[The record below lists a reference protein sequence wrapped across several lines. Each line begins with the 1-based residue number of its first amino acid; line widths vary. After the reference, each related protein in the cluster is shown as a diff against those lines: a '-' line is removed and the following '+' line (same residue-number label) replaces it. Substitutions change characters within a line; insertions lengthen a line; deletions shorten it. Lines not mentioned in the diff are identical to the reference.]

1 MIDHGFFH
9 AIRPAF
15 LKFRCPGMISLVT
28 SEWSLSGV
36 ISVTDGDERQGLLH
50 LTAEIVASFAG
61 NNTVAAGDLPAVIGS
76 VFQALR
82 SVGQGEAEKPAEA
95 PVPAVPIKKSIGTD
109 FLVCLEDGKKMK
121 MLKRYLASRYSLTPN
136 EYRQRWGLPR
146 DYPMVAPAY
155 AARRADLARQIG
167 LGRKPA
173 AAAPPP
179 APESAPAAPEPRRR
193 VGGRKRKA
201 A

>member
-1 MIDHGFFH
+1 
-9 AIRPAF
+9 
-15 LKFRCPGMISLVT
+15 MISLAT

-36 ISVTDGDERQGLLH
+36 DSVTDGNERQELLS

-61 NNTVAAGDLPAVIGS
+61 NNAVAVGDLPAVIAT
-76 VFQALR
+76 VFRALR
-82 SVGQGEAEKPAEA
+82 GAGEPEAEKPAEA
-95 PVPAVPIKKSIGTD
+95 PVPAVPVKKSIGTD
-109 FLVCLEDGKKMK
+109 HLVCLEDGRKVT
-121 MLKRYLASRYSLTPN
+121 MLKRYLATRYNLTPDQ
-136 EYRQRWGLPR
+136 YRQRWGLPR

-155 AARRADLARQIG
+155 AARRSALAKEFG

-179 APESAPAAPEPRRR
+179 TPEPAPAAPEPPRR
-193 VGGRKRKA
+193 VGGRRKKA

>member
-1 MIDHGFFH
+1 MN
-9 AIRPAF
+9 
-15 LKFRCPGMISLVT
+15 
-28 SEWSLSGV
+28 
-36 ISVTDGDERQGLLH
+36 SVPEGSERQGLLSR
-50 LTAEIVASFAG
+50 TTEIVASFVG
-61 NNTVAAGDLPAVIGS
+61 NNTVAIGDLPAVIGS

-82 SVGQGEAEKPAEA
+82 SVGQGEPEKPAEA

-109 FLVCLEDGKKMK
+109 FLVCLEDGKKVK
-121 MLKRYLASRYSLTPN
+121 MLKRYLASRYNLTPQ
-136 EYRQRWGLPR
+136 EYRQRWGLTK

-155 AARRADLARQIG
+155 AARRSEMAKQLG

-179 APESAPAAPEPRRR
+179 PAPEPAPAAAAPRRR
-193 VGGRKRKA
+193 MGGRKRKA